1 MMIFEKRNIDHPF
14 RSFFPPI
21 ICGDCL
27 LYASDLVHCGKCSR
41 TRMRGSGPIRLRIRT
56 AILVATYGW
65 ARGAFRS
72 GYVSARRFLSRSG
85 RAKENGSPG
94 RTAGVRSAFFGRQP
108 HGPGGPLRMA
118 FHPLEN
124 PPLPGKRPPEKRSL
138 RGSWRQTTR
147 SFAKEPT
154 VNISIATD
162 AAGSALP
169 SKGKKKSE
177 AIRSLAGRFVHPPIT
192 AAGPFPCPA
201 QKVRTK
207 MFVQNP
213 APSPGSTIFR
223 RWNSFAPA
231 SFYTYSWTSSKFA
244 PPPDF
249 FRFPHIL

>member
-1 MMIFEKRNIDHPF
+1 LRKMQPHPDEGI
-14 RSFFPPI
+14 RPDPATYPH
-21 ICGDCL
+21 GDFGCHL
-27 LYASDLVHCGKCSR
+27 
-41 TRMRGSGPIRLRIRT
+41 RMGPRRIPIRLRIRT
-56 AILVATYGW
+56 AIPFPIRAGEGKWQPGTHGRRSLRIFRPAT
-65 ARGAFRS
+65 AR
-72 GYVSARRFLSRSG
+72 
-85 RAKENGSPG
+85 
-94 RTAGVRSAFFGRQP
+94 AGRSASDGFPSVGK
-108 HGPGGPLRMA
+108 
-118 FHPLEN
+118 

-147 SFAKEPT
+147 SFAKEPA

-231 SFYTYSWTSSKFA
+231 SFYTYSWTSSRCHVA
-244 PPPDF
+244 PWKCFSMACTSPPC
-249 FRFPHIL
+249 

>member
-1 MMIFEKRNIDHPF
+1 MQPHPDE
-14 RSFFPPI
+14 
-21 ICGDCL
+21 G
-27 LYASDLVHCGKCSR
+27 
-41 TRMRGSGPIRLRIRT
+41 IRPDP
-56 AILVATYGW
+56 ATYPHGDSFPDPGGRRKMA
-65 ARGAFRS
+65 ARDERH
-72 GYVSARRFLSRSG
+72 
-85 RAKENGSPG
+85 
-94 RTAGVRSAFFGRQP
+94 GVRSAFFGRQP

-147 SFAKEPT
+147 SFAKEPA